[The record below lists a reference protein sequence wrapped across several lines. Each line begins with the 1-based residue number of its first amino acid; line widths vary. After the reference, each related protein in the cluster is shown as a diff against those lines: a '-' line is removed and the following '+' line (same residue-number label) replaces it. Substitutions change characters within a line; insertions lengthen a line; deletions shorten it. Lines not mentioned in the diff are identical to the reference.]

1 MNFNLL
7 NTKPDVSKTGKLAIA
22 LYPNSLLEKKNGKH
36 SWYARVV
43 NRRKLSMSDIA
54 DDMVTNG
61 VTKTKEEIMDTWRQI
76 NNAIISRLAE
86 GLSVNTGLCT
96 IRLSIEGSFDSPQS
110 TYNPDKHTIDL
121 QFRTQPEISKILNNL
136 EPVINQAALK
146 LPDITRIKDTNGSNT
161 LTPGGFLEIH
171 GKNLKVIGEDS
182 SIGLYFENM
191 QDSSDVIQLGID
203 KIPFNNPACLMCIV
217 PTELKSGAIYQIKII
232 TQYSTGN
239 NTTINTKE
247 GIFTDLTVV

>member
-22 LYPNSLLEKKNGKH
+22 LYPNSLLEKKNGKQ
-36 SWYARVV
+36 SWYARVL
-43 NRRKLSMSDIA
+43 NRRKLEMSDIA

-61 VTKTKEEIMDTWRQI
+61 ITKSKEEIMDTWRQI

-96 IRLSIEGSFDSPQS
+96 TRLSVEGSFDSPS
-110 TYNPDKHTIDL
+110 SPYNPEIHSIDL
-121 QFRTQPEISKILNNL
+121 QFRTHPEVAEIVNNL
-136 EPVINQAALK
+136 EPVISQAISK
-146 LPDITRIKDTNGSNT
+146 LPDITKVKDTNGSNC

-171 GKNLKVIGEDS
+171 GKNLKVIGDNS
-182 SIGLYFENM
+182 SVGLYFENM
-191 QDSSDVIQLGID
+191 QDSSDVIHLGID

-217 PTELKSGAIYQIKII
+217 PSELKSGAVYQIRII
-232 TQYSTGN
+232 TQYSAGN
-239 NTTINTKE
+239 NTTINTNE
-247 GIFTDLTVV
+247 GLFTDLTVV